1 MYLGSSTGMETRLIP
16 PSGIPCFF
24 VPMASPFSP
33 RGAAVTAAA
42 VLRAAMILRRV
53 RPRVVV
59 ATGGYVS
66 TAAAVA
72 ARLQRV
78 PLVLVSPDIHAGR
91 ALRVLAPLAARI
103 AVVAP
108 EAAMG
113 LPQERVA
120 VTGYPLRP
128 EFEHACRTRGREQF
142 GIGEL
147 ERVLLVFGGSQ
158 GARRINVALA
168 AILPSLLPLAHVI
181 HIAGEDRVAEAER
194 AAHGLNPALLA
205 QYHLVP
211 YLHGQEMAD
220 ALAAADLAICRAGG
234 SVLAELPATGTPA
247 ILAPFPDPA
256 VHQRENADFL
266 AAQGA
271 ALVLADARLEAELLP
286 TVRLLLDDGPRLDAM
301 AIAARSLAR
310 PHATQAIV
318 TLLREVAA

>member
-1 MYLGSSTGMETRLIP
+1 METRLIP

-33 RGAAVTAAA
+33 RGAGVTAAA
-42 VLRAAMILRRV
+42 VFRAVMVLRRV
-53 RPRVVV
+53 RPQAVV

-72 ARLQRV
+72 ARLLRI

-91 ALRVLAPLAARI
+91 AVRFLAPLAARI

-108 EAAMG
+108 EAAVS
-113 LPQERVA
+113 LPRERVT

-128 EFEHACRTRGREQF
+128 EFERASRGRGRERF

-158 GARRINVALA
+158 GSRRINIALA
-168 AILPSLLPLAHVI
+168 SALPDLLPLTHVI
-181 HIAGEDRVAEAER
+181 HIAGQDRVSEAEG
-194 AAHGLNPALLA
+194 AAHGLSPAKLA
-205 QYHLVP
+205 HYHLVP

-234 SVLAELPATGTPA
+234 SVLAELPAVGTPSV
-247 ILAPFPDPA
+247 LVPFPDPA
-256 VHQRENADFL
+256 IHQRENADFL
-266 AAQGA
+266 AAHGA
-271 ALVLADARLEAELLP
+271 AVVLTDAELDTELLP
-286 TVRLLLDDGPRLDAM
+286 TVRLLLEDGPRLDAM

-310 PHATQAIV
+310 PHATEAIV
-318 TLLREVAA
+318 TLLREVTA